1 MNFSTNLKLF
11 MKGYTPDDIKS
22 IGQLDGMSDELAL
35 SIADKG
41 VTLEEIQSIK
51 TMTDQSSVSDGQPT
65 ASLPEVT
72 PEVVPEVVPDYKA
85 LYEAEKL
92 KVESLQK
99 ANTDRT
105 VGNTTNDP
113 QPKTPYEVVEELF
126 RTRG

>member
-11 MKGYTPDDIKS
+11 MKGYSLDDIKS

-65 ASLPEVT
+65 ASQPEVT
-72 PEVVPEVVPDYKA
+72 PEVVPDYKA

-105 VGNTTNDP
+105 VGNTINDP

>member
-11 MKGYTPDDIKS
+11 MKGYSLDDIKS

-65 ASLPEVT
+65 ASQPEVT
-72 PEVVPEVVPDYKA
+72 PEVVPDYKA

-105 VGNTTNDP
+105 VGNKTNDP